1 MNVLSVTSEL
11 FPLIKTGGL
20 ADVTGALPQALAA
33 EGIAVVTLIPGYP
46 SVLAALTAP
55 ELILDIPDLFGG
67 SARVVRGAAG
77 GLDVIAIDAPHLFA
91 RPGNPYQGPEGLDWP
106 DNAFRFAA
114 LGRVAAQLAQGRAAP
129 FQPDILHLHD
139 WQSGLAAAYL
149 RQHSD
154 IKPGIV
160 TTIHNLAFQ
169 GLFPASLLAAV
180 DLQPDQFSLD
190 GVEFHGAI
198 SYLKSAL
205 VYADRITTVSPTYA
219 DEIRSPE
226 GGMGLDGV
234 LRARGADMFG
244 ILNGIDTAVW
254 NPESDTLIEAR
265 YGRTQLARRDANKA
279 ALQRRFGLKQDK
291 RVALCGVVS
300 RLSWQKGL
308 DVLLDA
314 LPVLRGHGMQLAVL
328 GSGEPGIEAGF
339 RVAAQ
344 ANAGQIGC
352 IIGYD
357 EALAHLMQAGADF
370 LLVPSRFEPCGL
382 TQLCALRYG
391 SVPVVSR
398 SGGLADTVID
408 ANAAALTQAVAT
420 GVQFATVTRAALDH
434 ALGRVASLWR
444 DQPVWRR
451 LQRNGMS
458 MDVSWQ
464 KPAAQYAALFRAL
477 RPAA

>member
-11 FPLIKTGGL
+11 YPLIKTGGL
-20 ADVTGALPQALAA
+20 ADVTGALPLALAG
-33 EGIAVVTLIPGYP
+33 EGVAVATLVPGYP
-46 SVLAALTAP
+46 SVLTGLSDAVI
-55 ELILDIPDLFGG
+55 ILEIPDLFGG
-67 SARVVRGAAG
+67 AARVLRGTAG
-77 GLDVIAIDAPHLFA
+77 TLDVIAIDAPHLFN
-91 RPGNPYQGPEGLDWP
+91 RPGNPYQGPDGLDWP

-114 LGRVAAQLAQGRAAP
+114 LGRVAADLSMGRVAG

-149 RQHSD
+149 RQQTGPA
-154 IKPGIV
+154 PGIV

-169 GLFPASLLAAV
+169 GLFPASLVGAV
-180 DLQPDQFSLD
+180 GLQPAQFGLD

-205 VYADRITTVSPTYA
+205 VYADRVTTVSPTYA
-219 DEIRSPE
+219 DEIRAPD

-234 LRARGADMFG
+234 LRARGADLLG
-244 ILNGIDTAVW
+244 ILNGIDTEVW
-254 NPESDTLIEAR
+254 NPETDTLIAAP
-265 YGRTQLARRDANKA
+265 YGRTQLARRETNKA
-279 ALQRRFGLKQDK
+279 ALQRRFGLKPDK
-291 RVALCGVVS
+291 RAPLCGVVS

-308 DVLLDA
+308 DVLLDV

-344 ANAGQIGC
+344 AHAGIFGC

-357 EALAHLMQAGADF
+357 EALAHLIQAGADF

-391 SVPVVSR
+391 SVPVVSC

-408 ANAAALTQAVAT
+408 ANAAALTQGVAT
-420 GVQFATVTRAALDH
+420 GVQFASVTRAALDH
-434 ALGRVASLWR
+434 ALGRVAQLWR
-444 DQPVWRR
+444 DQSVWKK

-458 MDVSWQ
+458 MDVSWK
-464 KPAAQYAALFRAL
+464 KPAAQYAALFRSL